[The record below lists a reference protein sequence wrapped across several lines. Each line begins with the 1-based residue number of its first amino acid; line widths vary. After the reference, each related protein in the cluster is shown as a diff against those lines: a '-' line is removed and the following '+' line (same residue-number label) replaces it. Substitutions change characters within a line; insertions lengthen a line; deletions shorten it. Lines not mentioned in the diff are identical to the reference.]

1 MWTSRLIARILR
13 ATLLV
18 LPLQLGATS
27 MAAAADWV
35 AADVRGTVL
44 LLVDDKW
51 QELTAG
57 QVLPSPATLR
67 TLGGGRLTI
76 QSEGFAFALGGA
88 TALRLE
94 RAGTPTISHMA
105 GIMAFA
111 VAPPH
116 RMVMATPSGAV
127 STGGGRGRLT
137 IANGR
142 AVIELDAGT
151 ATAVSPDGNAIEL
164 AAGQSLDLG
173 TPDGAA
179 ATGQAGEI
187 LPRAS
192 SESDPGHG
200 NASDGEARAN
210 QQEATTAAEAAIPAM
225 QVATMLHRARN
236 RQISAAR
243 VLVRARQSPIMAAR
257 AIERP

>member
-1 MWTSRLIARILR
+1 MWTSRPIARILR

-164 AAGQSLDLG
+164 AAGHTRDLG
-173 TPDGAA
+173 TPEGAA

-200 NASDGEARAN
+200 NASDGEGPGKSAGSDNRGGSGHSRNPGGDNAASGKESSDLRSKGSG
-210 QQEATTAAEAAIPAM
+210 QGEAKSD
-225 QVATMLHRARN
+225 N
-236 RQISAAR
+236 GRQGN
-243 VLVRARQSPIMAAR
+243 
-257 AIERP
+257 